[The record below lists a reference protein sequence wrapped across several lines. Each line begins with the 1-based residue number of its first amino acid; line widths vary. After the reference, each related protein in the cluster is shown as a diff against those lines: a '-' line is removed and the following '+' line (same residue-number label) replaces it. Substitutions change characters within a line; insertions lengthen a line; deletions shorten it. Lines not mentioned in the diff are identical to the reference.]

1 MRTFL
6 AAAAFCA
13 CLGLPANAQWLTY
26 PNAGIPRL
34 ANGEPDLKAAPPRT
48 PDGKVDLSGIWVRRD
63 NRYLQDIGAD
73 IGELPMQ
80 PWAQGVYQERR
91 DNLGKDRPA
100 ARCLPRSLPSAMMIR
115 DVPFKIL
122 PALPG
127 TLVILFEQYQEYRQI
142 FTDGRTFAA
151 NLQTEPDR
159 NPTWWGYSVGRWE
172 DDAFVVETLGFND
185 KTWLD
190 DQGHPHSEAM
200 RVTERYRR
208 PTFGRLEIEFTFDD
222 PKVYT
227 RPWTVRVPFELMP
240 DQELIEHVCENER
253 DQPHLVGK

>member
-1 MRTFL
+1 MRTLVVTAIL
-6 AAAAFCA
+6 AA
-13 CLGLPANAQWLTY
+13 CLGFPTHAQWLKY

-34 ANGEPDLKAAPPRT
+34 ADDSPDLKAPAPRT

-80 PWAQGVYQERR
+80 PWARAVYQERL
-91 DNLGKDRPA
+91 DNFGKDRPA
-100 ARCLPRSLPSAMMIR
+100 GRCLPRSLPSAMMIR

-122 PALPG
+122 PAFPG
-127 TLVILFEQYQEYRQI
+127 TVVILFEQYQEYRQV
-142 FTDGRTFAA
+142 FTDGRTFAVD
-151 NLQTEPDR
+151 LQSEADR
-159 NPTWWGYSVGRWE
+159 NPTWWGYSVGRW
-172 DDAFVVETLGFND
+172 DGDAFVVETVGFND

-190 DQGHPHSEAM
+190 DRGHPHSDAM

-208 PTFGRLEIEFTFDD
+208 PTLGRLEIEFTFDD
-222 PKVYT
+222 PKAYT
-227 RPWTVRVPFELMP
+227 KPWTVLVPFELMP